1 MSKLLAMMMK
11 KKYTRLEYIESTGTQ
26 YIDTLIRANQDTT
39 IKIKGSTTNSGTQ
52 VYGGCSTSAN
62 LWGIGQQ
69 SSGNYLFGQY
79 YTQSGNERILTN
91 YAGNDDVARTLELRK
106 NEFYIDG
113 QLIGSRT
120 AKTFTTTTIK
130 LFTLNPSISKSSIKM
145 YLAQIEDENGNLVFD
160 GVPVIRNSD
169 NEIGMFDRVSGQF
182 FGNAGTGKFRVPNE
196 VGYTVV
202 GNPTIVDGVVSGFDN
217 SNYLQLPQIDIGKA
231 KKFEISTKFTTGAS
245 FDTSQLYIISIQ
257 LAYSYGI
264 RLEKSGTKAT
274 VYGRSR
280 SNGSYYN
287 VNGTVLGILPNSTHW
302 VKYIVDGEKG
312 TTELKTSTD
321 GINWDSFTGEYTI
334 GYYNEYDIQWRV
346 GSIGNANF
354 FNGSI
359 DLNNT
364 SIKLNEKLWF
374 NGQPA

>member
-1 MSKLLAMMMK
+1 MSKLLAMMMN

-130 LFTLNPSISKSSIKM
+130 LFTLNPSSSKSSIKI

-169 NEIGMFDRVSGQF
+169 NEIGMLDRVSGQF
-182 FGNAGTGKFRVPNE
+182 FGNAETGKFRVPNE

-202 GNPTIVDGVVSGFDN
+202 GSPTITDGVVSGFSASD
-217 SNYLQLPQIDIGKA
+217 YLELNKSLNLSTEKVEIVLDIKL
-231 KKFEISTKFTTGAS
+231 TS
-245 FDTSQLYIISIQ
+245 FSKDGLCILSANNGLNIQLYRQSTQ
-257 LAYSYGI
+257 YKLLNLGGNAN
-264 RLEKSGTKAT
+264 SGTKQF
-274 VYGRSR
+274 
-280 SNGSYYN
+280 
-287 VNGTVLGILPNSTHW
+287 VLNTNYK
-302 VKYIVDGEKG
+302 VKFVI
-312 TTELKTSTD
+312 TSTTLD
-321 GINWDSFTGEYTI
+321 MYVWENNNWILDVSYTVNYTTISNIVIGDNYTHSGTRVFT
-334 GYYNEYDIQWRV
+334 
-346 GSIGNANF
+346 
-354 FNGSI
+354 GSI
-359 DLNNT
+359 DLNET
-364 SIKLNEKLWF
+364 YIKVNNKLWF